1 MQCVLFVQVQFST
14 EAPVQI
20 RLCNDEEWAADY
32 QQARVG
38 HWEMMA
44 RDRTRFMKRI
54 EQTEQTISWI
64 LTPQHRS
71 RMFSQLYE

>member
-1 MQCVLFVQVQFST
+1 MQCVLFTQVQFSS
-14 EAPVQI
+14 EAPVHI
-20 RLCNDEEWAADY
+20 RLSNDEEWAVDY

-38 HWEMMA
+38 PWEVMA

-64 LTPQHRS
+64 FTPQHRGK
-71 RMFSQLYE
+71 MFSQLYE